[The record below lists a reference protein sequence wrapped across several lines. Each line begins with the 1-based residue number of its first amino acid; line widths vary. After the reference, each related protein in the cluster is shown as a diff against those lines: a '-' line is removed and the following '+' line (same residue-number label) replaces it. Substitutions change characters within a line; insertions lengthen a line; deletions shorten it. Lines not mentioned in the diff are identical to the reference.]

1 MKHNLTLILLV
12 FIIQIS
18 QAQTGP
24 YAKIKFKANPSE
36 IVKILSEGLDME
48 NISRE
53 GEYFIAE
60 LSTEEQAIVRKHT
73 SSIAIITNDVSSFY
87 STRANQKSELNLR
100 SNAITPPGFQFGTLG
115 SYLKYSEMV
124 QMLDSMHRRYPNLIS
139 SKKSIGNTLEGN
151 PMYVVKISDHP
162 DIEEPQEKQVLFDAM
177 HHAREPQGMMQL
189 MYFMWYIMDRYE
201 QGDQIARYIIDNREL
216 FFVPIVNPDGYLFN
230 QSTNPNGGGM
240 WRKNRRENADATMGV
255 DLNRN
260 YGYDWGYDDIGSSP
274 FGNSNTFRGTSGFS
288 EPETQNMRDFVNTKK
303 FKSNLSYHTYG
314 GYLIYPF
321 GAREN
326 YYTKD
331 SNLFRQYA
339 DSLTKDN
346 GYSYGTVFE
355 TLSYFAN
362 GGSCDWMYGDSSHS
376 KIISFTPE
384 VGFSNDGF
392 WPQPSRIVPLAE
404 ENIAPNLFL
413 AMYGVNGLDVINA
426 DTIFTTDTSY
436 SLNLNYFS
444 AGLKEN
450 SKIKSYLDFYG
461 NPIIQTNFD
470 TLNITSLTTFTKK
483 PYNFALNF
491 NIGLQKYSIPYRIVT
506 LIDGIAQFDSA
517 LLIIDRTTGI
527 NTAKKETEIKIFP
540 NPSSKTITVDY
551 NFKPNT
557 QVAIYNTTG
566 KLLIESK
573 TKTTDVSKL
582 TAGVYFI
589 SIKEGNK
596 VVGIESFRKE

>member
-1 MKHNLTLILLV
+1 MLASIT
-12 FIIQIS
+12 FCF
-18 QAQTGP
+18 AQTGP
-24 YAKIKFKANPSE
+24 YAKIKFKANPKE
-36 IVKILSEGLDME
+36 MLQILSEGIDIE
-48 NISRE
+48 NITRD
-53 GEYFIAE
+53 GDFFIAE
-60 LSTEEQAIVRKHT
+60 LSSEEQAIVRKHI
-73 SSIAIITNDVSSFY
+73 SSTEIINNDISSFY
-87 STRANQKSELNLR
+87 STRANQQSELNLR
-100 SNAITPPGFQFGTLG
+100 SSAVTPPGFQFGTLG

-124 QMLDSMHRRYPNLIS
+124 QMLDSMRRRYPNLIS

-162 DIEEPQEKQVLFDAM
+162 DIEELQEKQVLFDAM

-189 MYFMWYIMDRYE
+189 MYFMWYLMDRYE
-201 QGDQIARYIIDNREL
+201 NGDQVAKYILNNREL
-216 FFVPIVNPDGYLFN
+216 YFVPIVNPDGYLYN
-230 QSTNPNGGGM
+230 QSINPNGGGM
-240 WRKNRRENADATMGV
+240 WRKNRSNNVDATRGV

-260 YGYDWGYDDIGSSP
+260 YGYDWGYDDVGSSP
-274 FGNSNTFRGTSGFS
+274 FGNSNTFRGTTAFS

-326 YYTKD
+326 YYTQD

-376 KIISFTPE
+376 KILSLTPE

-413 AMYGVNGLDVINA
+413 AMYAVNGLDVIYA
-426 DTIFTTDTSY
+426 DTTFRDEFNFSIPVQ
-436 SLNLNYFS
+436 YFS
-444 AGLKEN
+444 AGLQEN

-461 NPIIQTNFD
+461 NPLLQSNLD
-470 TLNITSLTTFTKK
+470 TLAISSLTTFTKK
-483 PYNFALNF
+483 PFNFALIF
-491 NIGLQKYSIPYRIVT
+491 GLALQKHTIPYRIVT
-506 LIDGIAQFDSA
+506 LIDGVAHYDSA

-527 NTAKKETEIKIFP
+527 NTTKKETEVKIFP
-540 NPSSKTITVDY
+540 NPSSKTITIDY
-551 NFKPNT
+551 DLKPNT
-557 QVAIYNTTG
+557 IINIYNTAG
-566 KLLIESK
+566 KLIIESK

-596 VVGIESFRKE
+596 VVAIESFRKE